1 MPKRKEAPRSTQQ
14 EIKELEKLYDAC
26 EKEMDEI
33 KKVVAKLQEAW
44 NDTYD
49 KLEVLYKLRDES
61 KGVKRVRMSIKGTIC
76 PVVTRKVSFPNPP
89 Q

>member
-1 MPKRKEAPRSTQQ
+1 MPKRKAAPTQQ

-26 EKEMDEI
+26 EKEMANI
-33 KKVVAKLQEAW
+33 KKAVAELQEAW

-49 KLEVLYKLRDES
+49 KLQVLYKLRDES

-76 PVVTRKVSFPNPP
+76 PVVTRKVSYPNPP
-89 Q
+89 ESM